1 MYRLFEKID
10 RCRLAL
16 VEWSRNTFSNIKSEL
31 QVKQSALEE
40 LSDMND
46 PNKLPEIREL
56 KNNINT
62 LETKVE
68 VHLVTSKR
76 QEH

>member
-1 MYRLFEKID
+1 M
-10 RCRLAL
+10 

-46 PNKLPEIREL
+46 PNKLPEIRGL

>member
-1 MYRLFEKID
+1 M
-10 RCRLAL
+10 
-16 VEWSRNTFSNIKSEL
+16 VEWRRNTFSNIKSEL